1 MSRYRRSLTT
11 GATFFF
17 TVNSYRRRPIL
28 SHAEVRKALR
38 DAVEQVR
45 VTLPCSIDAWVL
57 LPDHLHAIWTLPQDD
72 AAFGKRWGMIKAHV
86 SKKCAHLID
95 TRATRSAS
103 RVNRREN
110 DFWQRRF
117 WEHQL
122 RDERDYERH
131 VDYIHYNPVK
141 HGLVDQVAEWPYSTF
156 HQYVKRGV
164 YANTWGQ
171 DPGRVAGDASDD

>member
-17 TVNSYRRRPIL
+17 TVTSYRRRPIL
-28 SHAEVRKALR
+28 AHAEVREALR
-38 DAVEQVR
+38 EAIEHVR
-45 VTLPCSIDAWVL
+45 TTMPFTIDAWVL
-57 LPDHLHAIWTLPQDD
+57 LPDHLHAIWTLPPDD

-86 SKKCAHLID
+86 SKNCAHLID
-95 TRATRSAS
+95 TQIVRSAS
-103 RVNRREN
+103 RVSRRES

-131 VDYIHYNPVK
+131 VDYLHYNPVK
-141 HGLVDQVAEWPYSTF
+141 HGLVSQVAEWPHSTF

-164 YANTWGQ
+164 YANAWGV
-171 DPGRVAGDASDD
+171 DVGRVGGDASDE